1 MTERYIKFLHEIGQL
16 PIKVGSINLGQRLY
30 LMAFLQSH
38 PEIHTV
44 LETGFHSGISAATFL
59 EARSD
64 IEVIS
69 FDIFWFD
76 YTRKAKL
83 LLDKYYPDRNLLL
96 AGNSIVSLPMFFK
109 YNTKPI
115 DMVFVDGGH
124 EAPIP
129 LLDLRILLTRVR
141 PGTYIIIDD
150 YCKQHGSHGVVDAVD
165 TIVREGYLTKIE
177 ILESY
182 DRGWLIA
189 QRSTK
194 EENPFEVPS
203 KTKQTVLSN
212 IDSHYS

>member
-16 PIKVGSINLGQRLY
+16 PIKVGSINVGQRLF

-44 LETGFHSGISAATFL
+44 LETGFHTGISAATFL
-59 EARSD
+59 EARPD
-64 IEVIS
+64 IEVVS

-109 YNTKPI
+109 YNAKPI

-124 EAPIP
+124 EDPIP
-129 LLDLRILLTRVR
+129 LLDLRILLTNVK
-141 PGTYIIIDD
+141 PGTYIIVDD
-150 YCKQHGSHGVVDAVD
+150 YCKQHGGHGVVQAVD
-165 TIVREGYLTKIE
+165 TMAREGYLTKIE

-194 EENPFEVPS
+194 DEKPYEVPWE
-203 KTKQTVLSN
+203 TKRDVLAN